1 MPGAITRPNAF
12 LVGSPPGGPAP
23 PPGKAGREVGP
34 AISYK
39 ANFSHGRVKAGTPV
53 ICRTEYFLLLSNF
66 QFPIIGLG
74 PYTVGVKIKDF
85 NSGVGINRK
94 TH

>member
-53 ICRTEYFLLLSNF
+53 ICRTEYFLLLSVFHF
-66 QFPIIGLG
+66 Q
-74 PYTVGVKIKDF
+74 
-85 NSGVGINRK
+85 
-94 TH
+94 